1 MAPPPINAHT
11 RYVAKSKTK
20 CYWVP
25 TIANVQAPTRAELD
39 AGVDLSPQLMDVDGW
54 VVESESVETPD
65 LASNF
70 TGSINGSTSADD
82 SSVTMYSDRNGAD
95 IRAILQRDDDGNV
108 VWLHGGDIPGNATMD
123 VFPARVGSL
132 GKNIT
137 LDDDASSIQVNF
149 NITAEPAE
157 NVVIPA

>member
-25 TIANVQAPTRAELD
+25 DIANVQAPTRGELD

-54 VVESESVETPD
+54 TVESESVETPN
-65 LASNF
+65 LADSF

-95 IRAILQRDDDGNV
+95 IRAILQRDDDGNI

-123 VFPARVGSL
+123 VFPCRIGSL

-149 NITAEPAE
+149 NITDEPAE
-157 NVVIPA
+157 NITIPA

>member
-11 RYVAKSKTK
+11 RYVARSKTK

-39 AGVDLSPQLMDVDGW
+39 AGIDLSPQLMDVDGW
-54 VVESESVETPD
+54 QVESESVETPN
-65 LASNF
+65 LADAF
-70 TGSINGSTSADD
+70 TGSIPGSTSADD

-95 IRAILQRDDDGNV
+95 IRAILQRDDPGNV

-123 VFPARVGSL
+123 VFPVRVGSL
-132 GKNIT
+132 GKTIT
-137 LDDDASSIQVNF
+137 LDDDASSIEVGF
-149 NITAEPAE
+149 NITDEPAE
-157 NVVIPA
+157 NITIPA

>member
-25 TIANVQAPTRAELD
+25 DIANKSAPTRGELD
-39 AGVDLSPQLMDVDGW
+39 AGIDLSPQIMDVDGW
-54 VVESESVETPD
+54 VLESESVETPD
-65 LASNF
+65 LATRF

-82 SSVTMYSDRNGAD
+82 SSLTMYSDRNGAD
-95 IRAILQRDDDGNV
+95 IRAVLELDDDGFV
-108 VWLHGGDIPGNATMD
+108 VWLHGGDIAGNPTMD
-123 VFPARVGSL
+123 VWPSRIGSL

-149 NITAEPAE
+149 NITDEPAE
-157 NVVIPA
+157 NLVIPA